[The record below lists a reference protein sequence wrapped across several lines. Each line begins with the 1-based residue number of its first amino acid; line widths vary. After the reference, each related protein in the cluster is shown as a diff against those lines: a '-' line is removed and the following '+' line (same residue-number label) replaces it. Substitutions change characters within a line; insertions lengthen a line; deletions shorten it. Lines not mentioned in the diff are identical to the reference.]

1 MNWNSVFSPSAPLL
15 EVVLR
20 GTLIY
25 LFAFLLMRV
34 CRRGPSQ
41 IGITDLLI
49 VVMIADAAQNGM
61 AGRSNSVTEA
71 AVLMA
76 TLVAWDYLLD
86 WLGATFPWWE
96 QVLRPAPLL
105 LVSNGRILR
114 ANLKR
119 ELVTMEELTSLLR
132 HEGVDDV
139 KKVRRC
145 YLEGDGR
152 LSVLRREEETAREK
166 H

>member
-1 MNWNSVFSPSAPLL
+1 MDWNSIFSPSIPLH

-61 AGRSNSVTEA
+61 AGRANSVTEA

-76 TLVAWDYLLD
+76 TLVAWDYILD
-86 WLGATFPWWE
+86 WLGARYPWWE
-96 QVLRPAPLL
+96 RVLRPAPLL

-114 ANLKR
+114 ANMQK
-119 ELVTMEELTSLLR
+119 ELMTMEELTSLLR
-132 HEGVDDV
+132 REGVDDV
-139 KKVRRC
+139 KEVRRC

-152 LSVLRREEETAREK
+152 LSVLRREQETARGK
-166 H
+166 P